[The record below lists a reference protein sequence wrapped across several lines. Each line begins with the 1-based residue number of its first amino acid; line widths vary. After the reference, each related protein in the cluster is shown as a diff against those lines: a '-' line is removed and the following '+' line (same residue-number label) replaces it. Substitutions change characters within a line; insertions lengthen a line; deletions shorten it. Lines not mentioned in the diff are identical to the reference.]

1 MKPIFVLMIT
11 AILCMPVLISCNE
24 EASSTPQGHEE
35 TGDHD
40 GKSHGDPEMHG
51 EGDHDHADDSDLVVL
66 SRPDREAAGITLTT
80 ATLSETADRLELPAE
95 IRANPDKIANLSSPV
110 SGIVTGLPVSEG
122 ETVTAG
128 EALVVISSPELAGLK
143 ADYLAS
149 LSAEELAQA
158 DLAREETLYA
168 DEITA
173 EADLL
178 NARATFRS
186 ARASRESAETKLHAL
201 GIGHDIIDRLSSA
214 ADGTLAEYS
223 LAAPI
228 AGQVIRRDL
237 TMGQSVEAGSTTP
250 LIVIVDTSTV
260 WADITVYKQD
270 LSRLA
275 VGNAASLRDDEG
287 NLLARGEI
295 SFISPVVEE
304 TSRTATARL
313 VLDNPGGMLRP
324 GQFVTAHVEA
334 GGAGQALLVPEKA
347 VQLVEGRSSVFVPV
361 DGGFRSQPVETGRR
375 DGDRIEIVS
384 GLQPGA
390 SFVSGGAFTLKA
402 ELEKDAFGDGHNH

>member
-1 MKPIFVLMIT
+1 M
-11 AILCMPVLISCNE
+11 
-24 EASSTPQGHEE
+24 
-35 TGDHD
+35 
-40 GKSHGDPEMHG
+40 
-51 EGDHDHADDSDLVVL
+51 
-66 SRPDREAAGITLTT
+66 
-80 ATLSETADRLELPAE
+80 
-95 IRANPDKIANLSSPV
+95 
-110 SGIVTGLPVSEG
+110 
-122 ETVTAG
+122 
-128 EALVVISSPELAGLK
+128 
-143 ADYLAS
+143 
-149 LSAEELAQA
+149 
-158 DLAREETLYA
+158 
-168 DEITA
+168 
-173 EADLL
+173 
-178 NARATFRS
+178 
-186 ARASRESAETKLHAL
+186 
-201 GIGHDIIDRLSSA
+201 
-214 ADGTLAEYS
+214 
-223 LAAPI
+223 
-228 AGQVIRRDL
+228 
-237 TMGQSVEAGSTTP
+237 
-250 LIVIVDTSTV
+250 IVDTSTV